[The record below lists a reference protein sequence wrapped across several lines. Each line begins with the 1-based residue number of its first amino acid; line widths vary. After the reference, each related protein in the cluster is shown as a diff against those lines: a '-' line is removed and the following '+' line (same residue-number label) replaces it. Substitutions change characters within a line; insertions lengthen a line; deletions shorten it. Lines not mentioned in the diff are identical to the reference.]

1 MIKRQVVFNSLK
13 RKLAISCV
21 QNNKTITKVSS
32 KNDKK
37 SFSFDKN
44 TE

>member
-1 MIKRQVVFNSLK
+1 MQRALK
-13 RKLAISCV
+13 RKLAISCL

-32 KNDKK
+32 KNDDKK